1 MLYITVS
8 CSCCNKLPPVSRL
21 RTTQMYYV
29 VVPGS
34 EVPRWFSL
42 GQNQA
47 VSTSAFL
54 LEALRGGCPCLFQLP
69 EATRVFWLRALP
81 PSSKAAMA
89 SQVFSCGLPLPLF
102 CSSLPL
108 AVIPVITAGH
118 PDNPG
123 QSPHLKI
130 CNLITR
136 KVPFT
141 V

>member
-54 LEALRGGCPCLFQLP
+54 LEALGGGCPCLFQLP
-69 EATRVFWLRALP
+69 EATRDFWLRALP
-81 PSSKAAMA
+81 HLRRQRWP
-89 SQVFSCGLPLPLF
+89 VRFSPVAPLPLF